1 MKDAKKWIWTFS
13 EEKNE
18 LIFIQCGFSW
28 CDSWRISTLPIL
40 HWSAHQASGE
50 NRRTARTFL
59 SPSLSSWHKSR
70 KHLTL
75 RLNDRLPNQNRT
87 HGYPIGYLNRIR
99 LSCSLLHSPRLG
111 SRIVRVLED
120 RKQDSID
127 AKRWLYHSRCKGH
140 SGLLL
145 LRTGNGVSQ
154 AGSKNLCHVTLMVV
168 AEYCWI
174 AKHQITS
181 ILEQVCCV

>member
-1 MKDAKKWIWTFS
+1 MGWYSYSVVSLDVTAITPDKS
-13 EEKNE
+13 VPY
-18 LIFIQCGFSW
+18 L
-28 CDSWRISTLPIL
+28 IL

-99 LSCSLLHSPRLG
+99 LTCSLLHSPRLG